1 MNSSPCTTP
10 PAPKATE
17 ARTVDKSGQRVKE
30 MFAQIAPRYDLLNHL
45 LSAGID
51 IRWRRKAVN
60 RLRLDMNLPILDCC
74 TGTGDLAL
82 MLADR
87 VEGKVEVIG
96 CDFCPEMLEIADK
109 KHLSGA
115 STYPVRFMEADSQEL
130 PFEDNAFQAV
140 TVAFGLRNVQDT
152 MRGLGEMI
160 RVCAPGGQVAVL
172 EFSQPETIGF
182 KQAYQFYFKKILPRL
197 GQSIARN
204 SHQAY
209 EYLPNSV
216 LEFPSGN
223 DFVTLMESLSLK
235 NVKWFPYTLGIA
247 SLYVG
252 DKL

>member
-1 MNSSPCTTP
+1 LSNTTSTTP
-10 PAPKATE
+10 SASDSIEAKA
-17 ARTVDKSGQRVKE
+17 VDKSGDRVKE

-51 IRWRRKAVN
+51 IRWRKKTVK
-60 RLRLDMNLPILDCC
+60 RLRLDMNLPVLDCC

-96 CDFCPEMLEIADK
+96 CDFCPQMLEIADK
-109 KHLSGA
+109 KHLSRT
-115 STYPVRFMEADSQEL
+115 SNHPVRFMEADAQEL

-140 TVAFGLRNVQDT
+140 TVAFGLRNVQNT
-152 MRGLGEMI
+152 SRGLSEMI

-172 EFSQPETIGF
+172 EFSQPEAIGF

-216 LEFPSGN
+216 LQFPSGG
-223 DFVTLMESLSLK
+223 DFVKLMESLSLK

-252 DKL
+252 EKV